1 MNREPIILCGERDRE
16 KAGRKKARERRREK
30 GCKKMIIS
38 LASRATQSSV
48 VKEASKKREVL
59 RELVKKIAMY

>member
-16 KAGRKKARERRREK
+16 KAGRKKARERQREK

-38 LASRATQSSV
+38 LASRATQSSK

-59 RELVKKIAMY
+59 ILINEKNAIY